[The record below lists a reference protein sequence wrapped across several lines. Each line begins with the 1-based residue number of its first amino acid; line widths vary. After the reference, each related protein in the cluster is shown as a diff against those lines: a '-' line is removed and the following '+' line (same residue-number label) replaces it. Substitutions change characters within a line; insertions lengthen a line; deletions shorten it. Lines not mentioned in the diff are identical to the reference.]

1 MSVAKTRRP
10 APFHKG
16 NSAILGSLLDME
28 KNPAA
33 FMATMVKNYNEVV
46 AFRMAHI
53 NVILCIHPDAI
64 SHVLH
69 ENHMNY
75 DKQVFDYKMM
85 GDRLLGKGLLTNDGP
100 FWLKQRR
107 LAQPAF
113 HRKRVEQYS
122 AIMKQCTEDFIRRWQ
137 SMDGEIVDVSK
148 EMAYLTLRIVGL
160 SLFGKDLTN
169 ESTEIGD
176 ALSSANHLLT
186 RRIFSGLPNFIK
198 FMPQDFRL
206 RKASRRLARIVDEI
220 IAERKGK
227 EERYDDLLSMLM
239 QARDDA
245 DRPMDSKQ
253 LRDEV
258 LTLLLAGHETTANAL
273 SWCFH
278 LLSENPEQQDALS
291 SECRNVLGSNVADFS
306 RIPDLGYAQRVM
318 EEAMRIY
325 PPAWSIARRCKED
338 DEIMGYGVKG
348 NTLVF
353 LSQLV
358 THRHPDFWDAPMEFR
373 PSRFQ
378 EDEKKNRH
386 PYAYFPFG
394 GGPRLCIGA
403 DFAMMESVV
412 ILSALV
418 GAFRLQG
425 VKKAVEPELLIT
437 LRPRGGLPMKIT
449 TRS

>member
-1 MSVAKTRRP
+1 MNSTKA
-10 APFHKG
+10 APFYKG
-16 NSAILGSLLDME
+16 KSRIMGSLLEME
-28 KNPAA
+28 KDPAA
-33 FMATMVKNYNEVV
+33 FMDRMMHSYGEIV
-46 AFRMAHI
+46 AFRMAHL
-53 NVILCIHPDAI
+53 NVILCIHPQAI

-113 HRKRVEQYS
+113 HRKRIEQYS
-122 AIMKQCTEDFIRRWQ
+122 AIMKKCTRDFIQRWH
-137 SMDGEIVDVSK
+137 SMDGEVVDVSQ
-148 EMAYLTLRIVGL
+148 EMASLTLRIVGL
-160 SLFGKDLTN
+160 SLFGKDLTR
-169 ESTEIGD
+169 ESAEIGD

-186 RRIFSGLPNFIK
+186 RRIFSGLPSFVK
-198 FMPQDFRL
+198 FMPLDFRL
-206 RKASRRLARIVDEI
+206 RRASRRLVSIVDEI
-220 IAERKGK
+220 IAERKGQ
-227 EERYDDLLSMLM
+227 EDRYDDLLSMLM
-239 QARDDA
+239 QARDES
-245 DRPMDSKQ
+245 DRPMDASQ

-278 LLSENPEQQDALS
+278 LLSENPREQENLS
-291 SECRNVLGSNVADFS
+291 ADCKQILGTEIADFS
-306 RIPDLGYAQRVM
+306 AVPSLGYAQRVV

-325 PPAWSIARRCKED
+325 PPAWSIARRCKKD
-338 DEIMGYGVKG
+338 DEIMGYSVKA
-348 NTLVF
+348 NTLIF

-358 THRHPDFWDAPMEFR
+358 THRHPDFWDEPMEFR
-373 PSRFQ
+373 PSRFS
-378 EDEKKNRH
+378 EEEKKNRA

-403 DFAMMESVV
+403 DFAMIESVI

-418 GAFRLQG
+418 AAFRLEG
-425 VKKAVEPELLIT
+425 VKKEVRPELLIT
-437 LRPRGGLPMKIT
+437 LRPEGGLPVKIS
-449 TRS
+449 RRQ